1 MMAEVIDPIIEKDN
15 RIRLEHYSELKG
27 LADNSYLRNPANENF
42 QYIAGRFFND
52 DYDLAQTLN
61 VGSWIFLSIV
71 QTISYFFDQPRTKDV
86 DILDI
91 QEAIEDYVTL
101 GFAALVIERHRDWY
115 KIVSADSE
123 WFIVE
128 NWVPKIY
135 KQYSKYTDEYWKERF
150 LYEKEYYAGRIERK
164 LYKLRWKDDFIG
176 EYDVVDLDTIEETR
190 GLEEVSTTGLDRPSI
205 YIVGNPDDPS
215 LLDKVKPQVY
225 SLDRKIVMFD
235 NEFLKNVENI
245 MLMKGINLD
254 QATKNSDNS
263 VFSAE
268 RQEIDFTERRIIS
281 SDLPD
286 ASIEFVS
293 NQNDLISKAMEYEKR
308 QINTISSMTN
318 IPLRFL
324 GVDEQDGS
332 SGRNARMLTQSQFIK
347 MLDWYKQKFKKVF
360 QEMLNDMNQDDEIS
374 FKDTVLRDD
383 YDLVQEIKQ
392 AREARVMSQL
402 KAIKK
407 YQNITMEEAQNELD
421 AIEQEDEMQ
430 DLDEAFNED
439 VGAQLWADSEDEKQ
453 YSPRE
458 RDWQD

>member
-1 MMAEVIDPIIEKDN
+1 MAEVIDPIIEKDN

-42 QYIAGRFFND
+42 QYIAGRFFDD
-52 DYDLAQTLN
+52 DYDLAKTLN

-71 QTISYFFDQPRTKDV
+71 QTISYFFDQPRTKNV

-101 GFAALVIERHRDWY
+101 GFAALVVERHRDGY

-123 WFIVE
+123 WFVVE

-150 LYEKEYYAGRIERK
+150 LYEKEYYTGRIERK

-176 EYDVVDLDTIEETR
+176 EYDEVDLDTIEETR
-190 GLEEVSTTGLDRPSI
+190 WLQEVSATGLDRPSI
-205 YIVGNPDDPS
+205 YVVGNPDDTS
-215 LLDKVKPQVY
+215 LIEKVKPQVY

-254 QATKNSDNS
+254 QATNQSDNS

-268 RQEIDFTERRIIS
+268 RQEIDLTERRIIS
-281 SDLPD
+281 TDLPD

-293 NQNDLISKAMEYEKR
+293 NQNELISKAMEYEKR

-360 QEMLNDMNQDDEIS
+360 KIMLDDIGQDDEIS
-374 FKDTVLRDD
+374 FKDTVLRDN

-407 YQNITMEEAQNELD
+407 YQNISMEEAQAELD
-421 AIEQEDEMQ
+421 AIEDEDEKQEM
-430 DLDEAFNED
+430 DEAFNED
-439 VGAQLWADSEDEKQ
+439 VGVQLWPDSEDEKQ